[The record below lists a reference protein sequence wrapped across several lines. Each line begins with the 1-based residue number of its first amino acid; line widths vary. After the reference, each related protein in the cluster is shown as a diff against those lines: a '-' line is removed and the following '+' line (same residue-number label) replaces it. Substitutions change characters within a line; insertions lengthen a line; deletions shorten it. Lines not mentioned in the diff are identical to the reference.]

1 MKKLLTLLLLLPF
14 IGFAQ
19 NTYVPDDNFEQA
31 LINLG
36 YDNVLD
42 DYVLTANINTITSL
56 TLDSMGSG
64 SGSWITSLVGIE
76 DFTALT
82 WLDCSFQHL
91 TTLDLSANAALNSL
105 SCRSNF
111 LTSLDVSNSP
121 ALTWLDCSENQF
133 VNLDLSNNTSLSQLN
148 INFCFSLKSLNLKN
162 GNNQN
167 MSNVNAV
174 NCDSLECVNVD
185 DVAYALSSSTFTTVT
200 FNTMAYFSENCFL
213 GSFNGTVY
221 YDADSSTTYN
231 SGDYALSNQ
240 VLELTSGSGVT
251 QYLTTSNSGQ
261 FSSAVDSLESYVL
274 SYYPPNN
281 LTETSNTVSYSFN
294 NIAIDSVLNDLSFGV
309 IGDDNYVD
317 LGIYLTKS
325 FTLCND
331 TAVLTIDVVNHANT
345 TVDGSFEVWLDGQT
359 PVLTASGSPIITNNH
374 LLWNFTALQP
384 FQSIQQTINYIV
396 PATPATVL
404 TDSALVSPTLL
415 SGAIEINTFNNT
427 AESQE
432 IVFCSWDPNDKKATP
447 EQCYYT
453 ASDIMEYTIRFQNT
467 GNYPAQKVRIVDTLD
482 YAVLDVLSFKII
494 GSSHAYN
501 WEFKGSSIL
510 EITFDNI
517 QLVDSSVSYVESQGF
532 FKYQIRFKD
541 NITPLSESEM
551 SAYIYFDN
559 YQPVITNKPLAV
571 YSSNF
576 STSIALTPYN
586 LEAQVI
592 GGASP
597 FTYLWN
603 TNETTQ
609 NITIQNPGNYWAIVT
624 DANGCEFETLY
635 YTVTSVGINEIAG
648 DKSLLRVV
656 DVLGK
661 VVAPKKAIKN
671 TTLFYIYDDGT
682 VEKRITVE

>member
-1 MKKLLTLLLLLPF
+1 MKHKLLTLLFTLPF

-19 NTYVPDDNFEQA
+19 QTYVPDDGFEQE
-31 LINLG
+31 LITLG
-36 YDNVLD
+36 YDTVLD
-42 DYVLTANINTITSL
+42 DFVSTAAIDTVTNFTSFWPPFFIYNL
-56 TLDSMGSG
+56 
-64 SGSWITSLVGIE
+64 IGIE
-76 DFTALT
+76 DFTALE
-82 WLDCSFQHL
+82 
-91 TTLDLSANAALNSL
+91 TLILGSP
-105 SCRSNF
+105 
-111 LTSLDVSNSP
+111 VSGMFP
-121 ALTWLDCSENQF
+121 LQY
-133 VNLDLSNNTSLSQLN
+133 LDLSNNHNLTN
-148 INFCFSLKSLNLKN
+148 INLSDFNKLEWVNLKN

-167 MSNVNAV
+167 MTTVYMG

-185 DVAYALSSSTFTTVT
+185 DVVFASNSPIFSNIIVNNLS
-200 FNTMAYFSENCFL
+200 AYFSEGCAL
-213 GSFNGTVY
+213 GKIEGEVY

-231 SGDYALSNQ
+231 AGDYALSNQ
-240 VLELTSGSGVT
+240 VVELISGSGVT
-251 QYLTTSNSGQ
+251 QYLTNSNSGQ
-261 FSSAVDSLESYVL
+261 FISPVDSLESYVL

-281 LTETSNTVSYSFN
+281 LTETSNTLSYSFN
-294 NIAIDSVLNDLSFGV
+294 NIAIDSVLNGLNFGV
-309 IGDDNYVD
+309 IGEEDYVD

-331 TAVLTIDVVNHANT
+331 TAVLTIDVINHAST

-359 PVLTASGSPIITNNH
+359 PVLTASGSPTITNNH

-384 FQSIQQTINYIV
+384 FQSIQQTISYVI
-396 PATPATVL
+396 PATPGTSL

-427 AESQE
+427 DENQD
-432 IVFCSWDPNDKKATP
+432 IVFCSWDPNDKKVTP

-453 ASDIMEYTIRFQNT
+453 ADDIIEYTIRFQNT

-482 YAVLDVLSFKII
+482 YAVLDILSFQII

-510 EITFDNI
+510 EITFHNI
-517 QLVDSSVSYVESQGF
+517 QLVDSTVSYVESQGF

-541 NITPLSESEM
+541 NITALSESEM

-559 YQPVITNKPLAV
+559 NQPVITNKPLAV

-576 STSIALTPYN
+576 SASISFTPYN
-586 LEAQVI
+586 LEAQVV

-597 FTYLWN
+597 FVYLWS
-603 TNETTQ
+603 TNETSQ
-609 NITIQNPGNYWAIVT
+609 NITIQNPGNYWVIVT

-635 YTVTSVGINEIAG
+635 STVTAVGIDEVVG
-648 DKSLLRVV
+648 GKSLIKVV
-656 DVLGK
+656 DILGK
-661 VVAPKKAIKN
+661 VVVQKRAIKN

-682 VEKRITVE
+682 VEKKLIIE